1 MEAPSKMSSGA
12 LHGALLS
19 LEDDSASLSRRFRA
33 THELRRLLAD
43 LVDGDPVAC
52 RICYGRRAPSLL
64 VAMMDEFGEDRDAT
78 RNDILACL
86 ASLVRFVPG
95 EELASDPRLWALLM
109 RMMYQRDNESVLHA
123 LTAVLHMG
131 SQAECLKTLRAAR
144 RMPAILRELRASPHA
159 EVAATAERVFEL
171 LPGEA
176 AAYAPVVAEAPAAA
190 PGRRRRVTNM
200 DTTKNRSLVGEEGGA
215 DGVEGGSRESMI
227 ADLMSWRA
235 QMSSKLEDRIRKR
248 GSKRDSA
255 SGTAT
260 DEGTDEDKDA
270 AAPVEDDMSNLRET
284 TKEAEQRK
292 GLRSGLK
299 NVGQKLSR
307 PFTSSRSRGA
317 STELVEPGADGLVG
331 NSSCSPSA
339 SGEFAYTSGEF
350 GGLVAAGGRSAS
362 SGEEAVEEATDAEAA
377 GALLE
382 RQPSEQGSE
391 HSNPL
396 GFECSDDDEPGA
408 GAGEYGDTGGGGGVT
423 PPEYSFHVA
432 EPNDFDGADADD
444 EGGDIFHDSLDS
456 QTSAASASL
465 TQLAVSSH
473 EQPTTLEHGPIHAAQ
488 KTRESDAGVDAG
500 GAYGEQSASEARRQ
514 RRRAKQRAEELREPF
529 GYGYA
534 APDQPLVYEPQ
545 PSLYGAAPD
554 VPVHYGEP
562 APLADPSELRRQRR
576 AARAQMASTM

>member
-1 MEAPSKMSSGA
+1 MASNA

-33 THELRRLLAD
+33 TQELRRLLAD

-78 RNDILACL
+78 RNDILGCL

-131 SQAECLKTLRAAR
+131 GQAECLKTLHAAR

-159 EVAATAERVFEL
+159 EVAATAERVFAL

-176 AAYAPVVAEAPAAA
+176 SSSAYESAAVEAPAAA
-190 PGRRRRVTNM
+190 PSGRRRRVTN
-200 DTTKNRSLVGEEGGA
+200 GA
-215 DGVEGGSRESMI
+215 LTAPAPDGAEGGSRANMI
-227 ADLMSWRA
+227 ADLMSWRT
-235 QMSSKLEDRIRKR
+235 QMSSKLEGTTRKR
-248 GSKRDSA
+248 GGKNSA

-270 AAPVEDDMSNLRET
+270 AARGSEDELSSLRET

-307 PFTSSRSRGA
+307 PFTSSRLRSGSA
-317 STELVEPGADGLVG
+317 ELVDPGGTDGLAG
-331 NSSCSPSA
+331 NSSCCSPSA

-350 GGLVAAGGRSAS
+350 AGLVAAGGRGASVNTS
-362 SGEEAVEEATDAEAA
+362 SGEEAVEEAADVEAA

-391 HSNPL
+391 HSNSL
-396 GFECSDDDEPGA
+396 AFECSDEDEDEA
-408 GAGEYGDTGGGGGVT
+408 GAYRDAGGGGGGGGGAGALT

-432 EPNDFDGADADD
+432 EPNLDFDGADADD

-465 TQLAVSSH
+465 TQLAVASH
-473 EQPTTLEHGPIHAAQ
+473 DEQQLQAPLHLLEQEA
-488 KTRESDAGVDAG
+488 RC
-500 GAYGEQSASEARRQ
+500 GEQSASEARRQ
-514 RRRAKQRAEELREPF
+514 RRRAKQREEEEQQPI

-545 PSLYGAAPD
+545 PALYGAVPD
-554 VPVHYGEP
+554 VPLQYGELRGGGYADEP
-562 APLADPSELRRQRR
+562 APAADPSELRRQRR
-576 AARAQMASTM
+576 AARAQMGQTM